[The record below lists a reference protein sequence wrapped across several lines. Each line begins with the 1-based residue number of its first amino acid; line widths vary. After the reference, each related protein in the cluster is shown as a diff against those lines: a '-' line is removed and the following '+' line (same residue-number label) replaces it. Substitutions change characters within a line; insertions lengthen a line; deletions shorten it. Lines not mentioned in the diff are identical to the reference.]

1 MSGRGGVGAG
11 WMEGAIVQSMYKAC
25 VTPNKMSWPTYNVTQ
40 FRGIRNVFKDEF
52 CEGSDKVNGQNY
64 AHIKMA

>member
-1 MSGRGGVGAG
+1 MSGRGRGGG

-40 FRGIRNVFKDEF
+40 GFSNVFKDEF

-64 AHIKMA
+64 AHVEMA